1 LGRGVRTSLT
11 GTTSIF
17 IALGMILAFFPDW
30 SAAQSQSNNDGASV
44 KDLSKPTVR
53 ITLGTNTIVATLA
66 NTDKTRTEGLLG
78 WSKIREDQ
86 GMLLDFVRSG
96 VFAIHMQGMKF
107 PIDAVWIDS
116 NDVIRLIYEQ
126 IRPNSGIVYP
136 SIFPVRYCLEIPAGF
151 CKKHGIKEGQ
161 KVVFNSD

>member
-1 LGRGVRTSLT
+1 MKRAVRTSLT
-11 GTTSIF
+11 GLASVF
-17 IALGMILAFFPDW
+17 IALGLILAFCPDW
-30 SAAQSQSNNDGASV
+30 SSAQSQSNNDDASV
-44 KDLSKPTVR
+44 KVLSKPTVR
-53 ITLGTNTIVATLA
+53 ITLGTKTIVATLA

-78 WSKIREDQ
+78 WSEIREDQ
-86 GMLLDFVRSG
+86 GMLLDFIRSG

>member
-1 LGRGVRTSLT
+1 VGTSLK
-11 GTTSIF
+11 GLTSVF
-17 IALGMILAFFPDW
+17 IALALILAFCPDW
-30 SAAQSQSNNDGASV
+30 SAAQSRSNNDGASV
-44 KDLSKPTVR
+44 KVLAKPTVR
-53 ITLGTNTIVATLA
+53 ITLGTKAIVATLA

-78 WSKIREDQ
+78 WSEIREDQ
-86 GMLLDFVRSG
+86 GMLLDFIRSG

-116 NDVIRLIYEQ
+116 NNVIKLIYEQ